1 MLVAPI
7 SPVGAFFPFPLP
19 APLAPSFFI
28 IFFTRSSSL
37 ASHLSLLSFVR
48 LSAAVAAFFE
58 E

>member
-1 MLVAPI
+1 MLAAPI
-7 SPVGAFFPFPLP
+7 SPVGAFFLFPLP
-19 APLAPSFFI
+19 ASPTPSFFI